1 MEYQL
6 AMQRL
11 KLVGAALMVLALA
24 GCHSLRPSSPPQ
36 ASADVAFKPLL
47 LSQSPKQELIE
58 LHCAGGVGC
67 EFAQVNGI
75 TVIDSNTRKPTEEA
89 MSASLVRYEGGIM
102 STTADTQY
110 YVAVQPGF
118 MEVSVRFFPVTL
130 ERAENFVLIHNF
142 RADKV
147 YRLNLFRQ
155 RTANSG
161 SLLSIATPSPLCIDL
176 LENDKVA
183 RRFCRPFEPMT
194 GLGEFV
200 EQKVTSNS

>member
-11 KLVGAALMVLALA
+11 KLVSVALLMLVLT
-24 GCHSLRPSSPPQ
+24 GCHSLRH
-36 ASADVAFKPLL
+36 SAQEARAADTEFKPLQL
-47 LSQSPKQELIE
+47 AQVPQQELVE
-58 LHCAGGVGC
+58 LHCAGGVSC

-75 TVIDSNTRKPTEEA
+75 RVIDGQTRRPTDEA
-89 MSASLVRYEGGIM
+89 MRASMVRYEDSSLSASGEN
-102 STTADTQY
+102 QY
-110 YVAVQPGF
+110 YVAMQPGF
-118 MEVSVRFFPVTL
+118 IEVSVRFFPVTMD
-130 ERAENFVLIHNF
+130 RAENFVLIHNF

-147 YRLNLFRQ
+147 YKLNLFRQ
-155 RTANSG
+155 RTASSG
-161 SLLSIATPSPLCIDL
+161 SLLSLATPSPLCIDL

-200 EQKVTSNS
+200 EQKVTNNS

>member
-1 MEYQL
+1 MEHQL

-11 KLVGAALMVLALA
+11 KLPGIALVMLVLT
-24 GCHSLRPSSPPQ
+24 GCHSLRHSPQ
-36 ASADVAFKPLL
+36 VTHADTSFKPLQVNEVL
-47 LSQSPKQELIE
+47 KQELVE
-58 LHCAGGVGC
+58 VHCAGGVTC

-75 TVIDSNTRKPTEEA
+75 NVIDSQTRRPTDEA
-89 MSASLVRYEGGIM
+89 LRASLVRYEGASLLTG
-102 STTADTQY
+102 ADTQY

-118 MEVSVRFFPVTL
+118 TEVSVRFFPVTL
-130 ERAENFVLIHNF
+130 ERAENFVVIHNF

-147 YRLNLFRQ
+147 YKLNLFRQ
-155 RTANSG
+155 RAASSG

-200 EQKVTSNS
+200 EQKVTNNS